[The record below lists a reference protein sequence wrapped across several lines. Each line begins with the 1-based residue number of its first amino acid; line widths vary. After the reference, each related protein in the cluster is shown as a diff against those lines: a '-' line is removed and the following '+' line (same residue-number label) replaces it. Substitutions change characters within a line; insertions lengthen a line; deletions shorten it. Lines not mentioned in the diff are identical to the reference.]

1 VLRSGDPTDPCST
14 PCSTRGLIDQE
25 KAFQI
30 TSTAEN
36 STVNWWDTY
45 ATIEDIRD
53 GRGYT
58 GGIVGFTSATG
69 DMLELVEQYVALQ
82 PDHNVLAPYVAAL
95 RSCTRLGE
103 TVDDAEYG
111 VDGGRASHV
120 AGQQLGPSFLAAWA
134 HAAHNDPIF
143 RRVQRGFRRDMYWA
157 PAYDA
162 AVADGVGALGQ
173 ALYYDTSVNHGPG
186 AANSNDGSFD
196 DIRSRTVGTAPSR
209 GGAERRWLT
218 AFIDRRSEVLT
229 LWGDNPIDGR
239 IAMFRELTD
248 SGNWALTPPFSWSI
262 YGDAFRM
269 PRDPT
274 PRND

>member
-1 VLRSGDPTDPCST
+1 MIRSDDPMGPRPTQD
-14 PCSTRGLIDQE
+14 LIDQE

-45 ATIEDIRD
+45 DTIEDIRD

-69 DMLELVEQYVALQ
+69 DMLELVERYVALQ
-82 PDHNVLAPYVAAL
+82 PSHNVLAPYVAGL
-95 RSCTRLGE
+95 QSCARLGE

-111 VDGGRASHV
+111 VDGGRASHI
-120 AGQQLGPSFLAAWA
+120 AAQQLGRSFLAAWA
-134 HAAHNDPIF
+134 NAAHNDPIF
-143 RRVQRGFRRDMYWA
+143 RKLQRDFRRDMYWA

-162 AVADGVGALGQ
+162 AVADGIGALGQ

-186 AANSNDGSFD
+186 VANSNDGSFD
-196 DIRSRTVGTAPSR
+196 DVRSRTVGTAPSS
-209 GGAERRWLT
+209 GGDERRWLT
-218 AFIDRRSEVLT
+218 AFINRRSEVLT
-229 LWGDNPIDGR
+229 LWGDNPADGR
-239 IAMFRELTD
+239 IAMFTGLTD
-248 SGNWALTPPFSWSI
+248 SGNLALTPPFSWSV
-262 YGDAFRM
+262 YGDVFQISTN
-269 PRDPT
+269 PT